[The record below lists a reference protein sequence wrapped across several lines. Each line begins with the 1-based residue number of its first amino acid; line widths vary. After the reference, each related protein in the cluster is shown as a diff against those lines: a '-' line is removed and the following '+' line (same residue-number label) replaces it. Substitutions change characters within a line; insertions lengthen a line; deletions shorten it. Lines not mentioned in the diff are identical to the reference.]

1 MNAFFFISIYSLDS
15 LFTIGRSRLNSM
27 SRKEMPVKSRHCVI
41 FRYLQLKGWEPLMKP
56 ITNYRCILIS
66 AFNWKFNFR
75 YYILLHILKYILT
88 WYIMKCRHILRMKT
102 FFLPPHQTEQLFW
115 LMKSPSLNI
124 KTLQMSGTYSNYGNV
139 TSKGCQEREKQ
150 SSCETCIHL
159 NIQFVKNNRF
169 HKTHK
174 WDVHSSSLLNHV
186 CLFLRRRGAFVS
198 SVAPQRSW
206 GRVTVLGNGL
216 WCHWSQW
223 NWPMDY
229 CFMVFLMVHLCPE
242 QGCRTSRWPK

>member
-102 FFLPPHQTEQLFW
+102 FFSPHTSDRTTLLTDEITILKHKNIADEWHIQQLW
-115 LMKSPSLNI
+115 QRHIERLSR
-124 KTLQMSGTYSNYGNV
+124 
-139 TSKGCQEREKQ
+139 ERE
-150 SSCETCIHL
+150 
-159 NIQFVKNNRF
+159 
-169 HKTHK
+169 
-174 WDVHSSSLLNHV
+174 
-186 CLFLRRRGAFVS
+186 
-198 SVAPQRSW
+198 
-206 GRVTVLGNGL
+206 TVLMRNL
-216 WCHWSQW
+216 HTFEYPVCKKQPFPQNS
-223 NWPMDY
+223 
-229 CFMVFLMVHLCPE
+229 
-242 QGCRTSRWPK
+242 